1 MTKRQSE
8 LLDYRKKY
16 ISEHQYSPSYEEMMK
31 GIGVNS
37 KSKIHQK
44 IHCLVKLKL
53 ITIKHNMARSIEVI

>member
-8 LLDYRKKY
+8 PLDYIKKY
-16 ISEHQYSPSYEEMMK
+16 ISEHKYSPSYEEMMK

-37 KSKIHQK
+37 KSNIHQK
-44 IHCLVKLKL
+44 IHCLVKLNL